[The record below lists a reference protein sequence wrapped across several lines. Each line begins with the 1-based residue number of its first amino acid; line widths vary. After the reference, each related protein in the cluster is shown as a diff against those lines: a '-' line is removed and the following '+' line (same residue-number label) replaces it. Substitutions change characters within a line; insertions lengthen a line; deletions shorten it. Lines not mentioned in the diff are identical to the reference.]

1 MNKRTL
7 GRTGIRVSEL
17 CLGTLNFGWGT
28 NREES
33 FAILDRYRG
42 EGGDFV
48 QMSGVSLDATLAPD
62 WTSFSEAYVGE
73 WMRDRAVPRG
83 SVFLSSV
90 LSLTH
95 SGEDGAVRSQAIARA
110 CESSLARLGTDHLDL
125 LLCRWHPSFASADEV
140 IGELT
145 GLVRSGRIR
154 YFGLTGF
161 PLWRAVGTLGL
172 AQRASVG
179 RMEAFQAPYSLL
191 ENGPNEAQLLE
202 FCAEHRVALLAQSPL
217 AGGFLAARYDP
228 EAAALDERT
237 RRLRAAYGNR
247 RGLAVYSEVE
257 SIADARGVA
266 PATVALA
273 WVLAQP
279 VVTAAV
285 IGAKSVWHLRDAL
298 RAGGITLTGEECTR
312 LAGAAGAPATAG
324 HPGRRPDRRGRPP
337 LAGATPTASGVRSR
351 TRPALGHR

>member
-33 FAILDRYRG
+33 FAILDRYRAD
-42 EGGDFV
+42 GGDFI

-73 WMRDRAVPRG
+73 WMRDRAVPR
-83 SVFLSSV
+83 STLFLSSV

-95 SGEDGAVRSQAIARA
+95 SGEDGAVSSKAIVRA

-125 LLCRWHPSFASADEV
+125 LLCRWHPSFARADEI

-145 GLVRSGRIR
+145 GLVKSGRIR

-161 PLWRAVGTLGL
+161 PLWRAAGTLGL
-172 AQRASVG
+172 AQRTSLG

-202 FCAEHRVALLAQSPL
+202 FCAERRVALLAQSPL
-217 AGGFLAARYDP
+217 AGGFLAARYDLDS
-228 EAAALDERT
+228 AALDERT
-237 RRLRAAYGNR
+237 RRLRATYGNR

-257 SIADARGVA
+257 SMADARGVA
-266 PATVALA
+266 PASVALA

-285 IGAKSVWHLRDAL
+285 IGAKNVWHLRDAL
-298 RAGGITLTGEECTR
+298 RAGEITLTGAECAR
-312 LAGAAGAPATAG
+312 LAHAAELPEAASQA
-324 HPGRRPDRRGRPP
+324 GRRPARRGRSPF
-337 LAGATPTASGVRSR
+337 AGAKAALSGARGQPQSSLR
-351 TRPALGHR
+351 RL